1 LTEITK
7 MPNEQDLEAL
17 FDEVSAATQAAACTK
32 PAAKSPSKPEAAAPV
47 AEAAPAQ
54 PRAHDGAKLPALD
67 ADFANHDVFVRVG
80 ELTRRLHDSLREL
93 GYHQDIEQAVGS
105 LPDARARLSYI
116 ADLTGKAADKV
127 LGMVDDGMAAEH
139 AMSERAAAMAGK
151 LATIQ
156 APSLRVEAFEFAEA
170 VKAHAD
176 AGVSRYTDIMMSQD
190 FHDLTG
196 QVVKKIADVAQNLEQ
211 QLVRLLLDITPANQ
225 RAHVLP
231 EQLEGP
237 VVDKARTDVVHDQSQ
252 VDDLLESLGF

>member
-1 LTEITK
+1 

-17 FDEVSAATQAAACTK
+17 FEEVSAATQAAACTK
-32 PAAKSPSKPEAAAPV
+32 AAVPAKPAATTSVIATVNGAS
-47 AEAAPAQ
+47 
-54 PRAHDGAKLPALD
+54 RAHDGAKLHD
-67 ADFANHDVFVRVG
+67 QESDDVNHDVFLRVG

-139 AMSERAAAMAGK
+139 AMSERAAAIASK

-156 APSLRVEAFEFAEA
+156 APSLRAEAFEFAEA

-176 AGVSRYTDIMMSQD
+176 AGVTRYTDIMMSQD

-211 QLVRLLLDITPANQ
+211 QLVRLLLDITPNSQ
-225 RAHVLP
+225 RAQAQP
-231 EQLEGP
+231 APLEGP
-237 VVDKARTDVVHDQSQ
+237 VVDKARTDVVHDQGQ

>member
-1 LTEITK
+1 

-17 FDEVSAATQAAACTK
+17 FEEVSAATQAAACTK
-32 PAAKSPSKPEAAAPV
+32 ASTPVKPAATSSVTATVIGAN
-47 AEAAPAQ
+47 
-54 PRAHDGAKLPALD
+54 RAHDGAKLPVQESD
-67 ADFANHDVFVRVG
+67 GANHDVFLRVG
-80 ELTRRLHDSLREL
+80 ELTRRLHDSLRQL

-139 AMSERAAAMAGK
+139 AMSERAAAIASK

-156 APSLRVEAFEFAEA
+156 APSLRAEAFEFAEA

-176 AGVSRYTDIMMSQD
+176 AGVTRYTDIMMSQD

-225 RAHVLP
+225 RANVLP
-231 EQLEGP
+231 QDLEGP
-237 VVDKARTDVVHDQSQ
+237 VVDKARTDVVHDQTQ